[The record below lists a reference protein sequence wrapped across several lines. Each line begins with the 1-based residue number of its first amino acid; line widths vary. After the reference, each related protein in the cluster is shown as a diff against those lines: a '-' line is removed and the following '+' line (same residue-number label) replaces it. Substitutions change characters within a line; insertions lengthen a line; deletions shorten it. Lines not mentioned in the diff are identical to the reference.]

1 MGSDT
6 KKILIIEDEKPLAR
20 ALELKLMHEGFE
32 VKILPNGEGAISLI
46 ETERFSFLICDL
58 VMPKVDG
65 FDILREIKEAV
76 TEDGIPLE
84 IALQVATS
92 NPADILKLTGKGY
105 IQEGFDAVEE
115 WRRVF
120 FTRTG
125 AGGTC
130 CRWRTTFALSSTI
143 HSTVSPLT
151 NSMAFA
157 TAVGKLTYH

>member
-65 FDILREIKEAV
+65 FDILREIKEKNIKIFV
-76 TEDGIPLE
+76 IVLTNLSQTEDEKRVRELGATEFFIKSDTPLSK
-84 IALQVATS
+84 IVS
-92 NPADILKLTGKGY
+92 Y
-105 IQEGFDAVEE
+105 IKENIV
-115 WRRVF
+115 
-120 FTRTG
+120 
-125 AGGTC
+125 
-130 CRWRTTFALSSTI
+130 
-143 HSTVSPLT
+143 
-151 NSMAFA
+151 
-157 TAVGKLTYH
+157 K